1 MPFFKDVWRNF
12 DSIYPICDSSSI
24 SSIMEQSIEFLT
36 KEKNENESDFVDD
49 FVYGICSY
57 PESICLDLNSVAKI
71 ISIVDHY
78 SQLFQIFHSILYA
91 RTREDICNEKQLNEK
106 VFNDLDNSFMECLH
120 RIALQNPLHGAELG
134 LEYFHW
140 RNNLCNLHDFS
151 YYFGLSLLEK
161 ICEWNPNDNS
171 VHEIKINYMCKELSP
186 GFKHLF
192 LSMSNKIACLSNRV
206 AELEN
211 TIKVMQQINEFIAIE
226 KTVRI
231 NSDEDDYF
239 FFLGEEFFL
248 STQKNNNTVEVAL
261 GMTIT
266 SNNSDDEDFESD
278 DLESDNYDSDN
289 METGDNHTSKNGS
302 RSKAYCQMVCELE
315 ITFGSIVCMSHK
327 NAVFENKDGTV
338 YYETIPYQQYI
349 VQKNNGAHFTVRLKL
364 KDKTMFENETE
375 LLQYNRKNN
384 IPSVPNNH

>member
-1 MPFFKDVWRNF
+1 M
-12 DSIYPICDSSSI
+12 
-24 SSIMEQSIEFLT
+24 Q
-36 KEKNENESDFVDD
+36 
-49 FVYGICSY
+49 
-57 PESICLDLNSVAKI
+57 CLD
-71 ISIVDHY
+71 
-78 SQLFQIFHSILYA
+78 
-91 RTREDICNEKQLNEK
+91 
-106 VFNDLDNSFMECLH
+106 

-151 YYFGLSLLEK
+151 YYFGLNLLEK
-161 ICEWNPNDNS
+161 ICEWNPNDSS

-206 AELEN
+206 VELEN

-248 STQKNNNTVEVAL
+248 NTQKNNNTVEVTL
-261 GMTIT
+261 GMTIA

-278 DLESDNYDSDN
+278 DLESDDYDSDN
-289 METGDNHTSKNGS
+289 METRDNHTSKNGS